1 MEEMNT
7 LIAEETEELMPE
19 EFPAEELTEITDAA
33 EEAPADPAAE
43 DGELLAAADTS
54 DAEAPAEETTTEE
67 TAAAEGTPDDTV
79 VPAVETS
86 RKKHHKAGLFI
97 GIGATVVALGAI
109 SATLLLGRK
118 KKNKNKKKIRK

>member
-33 EEAPADPAAE
+33 EEAPADPAA
-43 DGELLAAADTS
+43 ADTS
-54 DAEAPAEETTTEE
+54 DAETPAEETPTEE